1 MRVSTVSLAVSP
13 PERAA
18 APSRVANSFVGEIG
32 VRGEL
37 HVAVDKPEYCAGD
50 AVTGRLTVIV
60 SETIQCDTL
69 SFAIS
74 GEESAQWTER
84 GDHHSRYHE
93 FLHHEIL
100 RAALPTPCP
109 PGEYV
114 FPFEYAL
121 PADVPGALDADSL
134 YGGGAKA
141 LHATIR
147 YTLKASI
154 KVEGRFIS
162 DLEASHAL
170 VVREKPARPPSG
182 ALAAPRSGGVERTV
196 SKRVRLLGCIRRGTC
211 HVAASVKASELAL
224 GDTARVDIFV
234 NNHTS
239 AARIRGITCRLYQ
252 DVTMQ
257 DPAGGARVCSRP
269 LLQVK
274 VDGPR
279 SGELLERPI
288 DLVLAG
294 KLRFP
299 STRGRF
305 LACTYRI
312 SLECEMLLAKSIELH
327 IPVTILPPRGPLRPL
342 SARPLPTMLLAPAA
356 VVAASAYAAAPP
368 QGSQSPE
375 LTPTSSR
382 EGREESA
389 APASA
394 QAPAPPPI
402 PPART
407 FANLAATPAAL
418 PTIDLLA

>member
-1 MRVSTVSLAVSP
+1 MRAHDGTSA
-13 PERAA
+13 
-18 APSRVANSFVGEIG
+18 
-32 VRGEL
+32 
-37 HVAVDKPEYCAGD
+37 
-50 AVTGRLTVIV
+50 
-60 SETIQCDTL
+60 L

-93 FLHHEIL
+93 FLHGEIL
-100 RAALPTPCP
+100 RVALPTPCP
-109 PGEYV
+109 PGEYQY
-114 FPFEYAL
+114 PFEYVL
-121 PADVPGALDADSL
+121 PDDVPGVLDADSL
-134 YGGGAKA
+134 YGDAKA

-154 KVEGRFIS
+154 KVEGRFVS

-170 VVREKPARPPSG
+170 VVRDNAARPPSNS
-182 ALAAPRSGGVERTV
+182 AAASRRSGGVERTV
-196 SKRVRLLGCIRRGTC
+196 SKRVRAFGCIHRGTC
-211 HVAASVKASELAL
+211 HVAASMKSSELAL
-224 GDTARVDIFV
+224 GNTARVDIFV

-239 AARIRGITCRLYQ
+239 AARIRSITCRLYQ
-252 DVTMQ
+252 DVTLA
-257 DPAGGARVCSRP
+257 DPVKGDQVCSRP

-274 VDGPR
+274 VEGPR

-327 IPVTILPPRGPLRPL
+327 LPVTILPPRGPLRPL
-342 SARPLPTMLLAPAA
+342 TTRLPTVLRTPAPVA
-356 VVAASAYAAAPP
+356 VAVSAYAVAPHAT
-368 QGSQSPE
+368 QSPAV
-375 LTPTSSR
+375 TPTSSQPEAR
-382 EGREESA
+382 TA
-389 APASA
+389 ATPTAV
-394 QAPAPPPI
+394 QPAPPPSGT
-402 PPART
+402 RT
-407 FANLAATPAAL
+407 FANLAPAPAPL